1 MLLIDVT
8 LIHPSTLIATSS
20 DVHLQATVVAGALSK
35 LARDSVLHP
44 LDTLKTRSQIL
55 SDWQREAA
63 QQGSL
68 YAGVLPTLLLSLP
81 AGSAYFGLN
90 EVCKDLGGSAEFAAA
105 LSATGYWFVRTPSE
119 LLKTRAMTETDDLQP
134 FLQGDVRRFSS
145 LLRNEGVGALWTGFG
160 ATVLR
165 SIPFEVLRLS
175 CYPIVLEAF
184 SATAASDSGVSGAL
198 AGFTASSGAALLTQP
213 LDTIKT
219 SLQLTREAS
228 EWDEAAAA
236 TSSQVDRFASAATT
250 ILANGGPAALYRGG
264 LYRAAIAGLG
274 GGITFGTYQIALPW
288 VEHVLHGFGG
298 PS

>member
-1 MLLIDVT
+1 
-8 LIHPSTLIATSS
+8 
-20 DVHLQATVVAGALSK
+20 
-35 LARDSVLHP
+35 
-44 LDTLKTRSQIL
+44 
-55 SDWQREAA
+55 
-63 QQGSL
+63 
-68 YAGVLPTLLLSLP
+68 
-81 AGSAYFGLN
+81 
-90 EVCKDLGGSAEFAAA
+90 
-105 LSATGYWFVRTPSE
+105 
-119 LLKTRAMTETDDLQP
+119 
-134 FLQGDVRRFSS
+134 
-145 LLRNEGVGALWTGFG
+145 
-160 ATVLR
+160 VLR

-175 CYPIVLEAF
+175 CYPILLEAF
-184 SATAASDSGVSGAL
+184 SATAANDSGVSGAL

-228 EWDEAAAA
+228 EWDESAA
-236 TSSQVDRFASAATT
+236 TSSQVDRFASAVTT

>member
-20 DVHLQATVVAGALSK
+20 DVNLQATVVAGALSK

-55 SDWQREAA
+55 SDLQREAA

-145 LLRNEGVGALWTGFG
+145 LLCNEGVGALWTGFG

-175 CYPIVLEAF
+175 CYPILLEAF
-184 SATAASDSGVSGAL
+184 SATAANDSGVSGAL

-228 EWDEAAAA
+228 EWDESAA
-236 TSSQVDRFASAATT
+236 TSSQVDRFASAVTT